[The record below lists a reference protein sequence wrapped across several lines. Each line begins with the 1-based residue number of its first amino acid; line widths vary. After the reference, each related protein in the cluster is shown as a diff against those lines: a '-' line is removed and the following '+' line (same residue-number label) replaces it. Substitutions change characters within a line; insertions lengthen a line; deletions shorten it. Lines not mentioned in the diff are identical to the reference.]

1 MERGI
6 RPLLTILCRSV
17 ILYIMSLL
25 AMRLMGQR
33 EVGQLQP
40 YELVVVIMIAEL
52 ASTPMGGVG
61 IPILYGILPML
72 ALVVCHGFIAFF
84 CMKSPRLRALVSGQP
99 MVIMR
104 EGVICVKQLRRAA
117 LDLNDL
123 LEAVRQAGF
132 MDISE
137 VDTAVLEPGGRI
149 SVFPKASKRPA
160 TPEDLHIAPAPEHLA
175 LPLVMDG
182 HVHEDNL
189 ARAGLTEAWAAD
201 WARKAGF
208 ACPADVFFMSL
219 NSRGELLVQGKGRDE
234 AHLFFTHAP
243 KGGA

>member
-1 MERGI
+1 M
-6 RPLLTILCRSV
+6 PLLTILCRSV
-17 ILYIMSLL
+17 ILYGASLL

-72 ALVVCHGFIAFF
+72 ALVVCHGVIAFF
-84 CMKSPRLRALVSGQP
+84 CMKSQRLRALISGQP
-99 MVIMR
+99 MVVMR
-104 EGVICVKQLRRAA
+104 AGVICEKQLRRAA

-123 LEAVRQAGF
+123 LEAARQAGF
-132 MDISE
+132 MDLSE

-149 SVFPKASKRPA
+149 SVFPRTSSRPV
-160 TPEDLHIAPAPEHLA
+160 TPQDLRLSLPPEHLA

-182 HVHEDNL
+182 SLQPDNL
-189 ARAGLTEAWAAD
+189 RRAGVDEQWTLRQAS
-201 WARKAGF
+201 RAGF
-208 ACPADVFFMSL
+208 SSLRGVFFMSL
-219 NSRGELLVQGKGRDE
+219 NSRGELLVQGKGCTDS
-234 AHLFFTHAP
+234 HLLSP
-243 KGGA
+243 EGEEPCVQD